1 MTELELIR
9 RILLGENLIELEKEL
24 DQEEADGRR

>member
-9 RILLGENLIELEKEL
+9 RILLGENLTELEKEL